1 MKEKNIN
8 NKRKNIKHFVAVF
21 ISTFALLYL
30 VAVYSNIPFIAKYRS
45 LYIETAMSTMSH
57 QWLAT
62 KFIPKSVIDDV
73 ISERD
78 NPEIKKGNGN
88 NFITKV
94 KNLFGLNEREW
105 FVAEFDEINMESFD
119 NYTKN
124 NPDVLNDGYENVLI
138 DNSKVGDAQ
147 TGIVTNQGDN
157 VVAIDAINKILI
169 IEVKGEGYNGRLAI
183 AKDSSKVKVGMAEGV
198 TGKKNIEGSQID
210 ELSKY
215 NNAILSVNASGF
227 VDYDGNGN
235 GGQPIGEII
244 ANGKLVNSP
253 VGGSWFIAGFDYN
266 DKMVVGRNIPDGELR
281 DAVEFMPALII
292 DGVKQ
297 VEGSSGWGIQPR
309 TAIGQKANL
318 DVLMLVVD
326 GRQIGHS
333 IGTTV
338 GECANIMERYGAVQ
352 SINLDGGAS
361 SIMYYNNHPVSI
373 PAIQYDVGRWIPNI
387 IMVAN

>member
-21 ISTFALLYL
+21 LSTFALLYL

-73 ISERD
+73 ISQRD

-119 NYTKN
+119 KYTKN
-124 NPDVLNDGYENVLI
+124 NPDVLNDGYENILI
-138 DNSKVGDAQ
+138 DNSKVGDAK
-147 TGIVTNQGDN
+147 TGIVTKQGDN

-198 TGKKNIEGSQID
+198 NKNIEGSQID

-215 NNAILSVNASGF
+215 NNAILSINASGF

-266 DKMVVGRNIPDGELR
+266 DRMVVGRNIPDGELR

>member
-1 MKEKNIN
+1 MKKIN
-8 NKRKNIKHFVAVF
+8 LRKNIMHFIAVF
-21 ISTFALLYL
+21 LTTFVLLYL
-30 VAVYSNIPFIAKYRS
+30 IAIYSNIPFVAKCRS
-45 LYIETAMSTMSH
+45 LYIETAMSTMTH

-73 ISERD
+73 ISQRD
-78 NPEIKKGNGN
+78 NPEIKKGDGSNG
-88 NFITKV
+88 FIAKI
-94 KNLFGLNEREW
+94 KNLLHLNGKEW
-105 FVAEFDEINMESFD
+105 FVALFDEINMESFD
-119 NYTKN
+119 KYTEN
-124 NPDVLNDGYENVLI
+124 NPDVLNDGYENILI
-138 DNSKVGDAQ
+138 DESKIGDAQ

-157 VVAIDAINKILI
+157 VVAIDSKNKILI

-183 AKDSSKVKVGMAEGV
+183 AKDSSKIKVGMAEGV
-198 TGKKNIEGSQID
+198 KENKKIEGSQID

-215 NNAILSVNASGF
+215 NNAIISINASGF

-235 GGQPIGEII
+235 GGQPIGAII
-244 ANGKLVNSP
+244 ENGKIINNP
-253 VGGSWFIAGFDYN
+253 VGGNWFTVGFDYN
-266 DKMVVGRNIPDGELR
+266 DMMLIGRNIPDGELR

-309 TAIGQKANL
+309 TAIGQKANSE
-318 DVLMLVVD
+318 VLMLVVD

-352 SINLDGGAS
+352 AINLDGGAS
-361 SIMYYNNHPVSI
+361 SIMYYNNHPVTI

-387 IMVAN
+387 IMVENQ

>member
-73 ISERD
+73 ISQRD

-124 NPDVLNDGYENVLI
+124 NPDVLNDGYENILI

-244 ANGKLVNSP
+244 TNGKIVNSP